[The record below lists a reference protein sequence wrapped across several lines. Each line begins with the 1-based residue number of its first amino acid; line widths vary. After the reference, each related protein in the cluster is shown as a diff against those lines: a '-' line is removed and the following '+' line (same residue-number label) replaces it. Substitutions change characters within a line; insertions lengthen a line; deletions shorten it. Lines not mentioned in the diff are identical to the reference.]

1 LANLKSAI
9 KRNRQNEKRRQHN
22 RIYRGGARTAV
33 RKADVAL
40 QSGDLE
46 AARAAT
52 AEAASA
58 LDTAATKGVIHK
70 NNAGRRKGALMTKL
84 AKLESGGK

>member
-1 LANLKSAI
+1 MANLKSAI

-70 NNAGRRKGALMTKL
+70 NNAGRRKGALMAKL

>member
-58 LDTAATKGVIHK
+58 LDTAAIKGVIHK
-70 NNAGRRKGALMTKL
+70 NNASRRKGNLMAKL
-84 AKLESGGK
+84 AKLESSGK

>member
-1 LANLKSAI
+1 MANLKSAI

-58 LDTAATKGVIHK
+58 LDTAAIKGVIHK
-70 NNAGRRKGALMTKL
+70 NNASRRKGNLMAKL
-84 AKLESGGK
+84 AKLESSGK